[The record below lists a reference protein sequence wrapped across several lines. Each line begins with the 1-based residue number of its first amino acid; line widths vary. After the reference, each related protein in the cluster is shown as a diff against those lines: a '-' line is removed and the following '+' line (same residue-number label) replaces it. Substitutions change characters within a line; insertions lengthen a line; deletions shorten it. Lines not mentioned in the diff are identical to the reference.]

1 MRGEIYFEEVHEE
14 YRPRI
19 VRYLSRLI
27 GDDEAEDIAQE
38 VFEKVNRSLGG
49 FEGRSKLSTWI
60 YRIATNAVLDR
71 FRSTSFRRSLVR
83 DTLEDSLAIDN
94 KNVWTGETENPTDQ
108 KLIRKEMSE
117 CVREYIDKLSPDHR
131 TVIVLKEIEG
141 FKNREIADILQVSL
155 DTVKIRLHRARTAL
169 KKELDNACSFYH
181 TEQGILA
188 CDRKPTLIR
197 SKKSD

>member
-1 MRGEIYFEEVHEE
+1 MSGEIYFEEVHEE

-19 VRYLSRLI
+19 FRYLSRLI

-38 VFEKVNRSLGG
+38 VFDKVNRSLGG

-60 YRIATNAVLDR
+60 YRIATNAALDR
-71 FRSTSFRRSLVR
+71 FRSTSFRRSLER
-83 DTLEDSLAIDN
+83 ATLEDSTAIDN

-131 TVIVLKEIEG
+131 TVIVLKEIEE
-141 FKNREIADILQVSL
+141 FKNREIADILQISL
-155 DTVKIRLHRARTAL
+155 DTVKIRLHRARIAL
-169 KKELDNACSFYH
+169 KKELENACNFYH
-181 TEQGILA
+181 SEQGILA
-188 CDRKPTLIR
+188 CDRKPTLIK